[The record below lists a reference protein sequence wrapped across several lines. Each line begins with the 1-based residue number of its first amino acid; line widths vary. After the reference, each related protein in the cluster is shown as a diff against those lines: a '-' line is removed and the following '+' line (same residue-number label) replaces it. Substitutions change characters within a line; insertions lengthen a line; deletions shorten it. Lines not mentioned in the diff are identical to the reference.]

1 MMSPEEIGAILEGQQ
16 YKFAK
21 TMPWLPH
28 WYTLKDTWDNPSLY
42 RDVIAWILCHGELR
56 VWGKK
61 RTVRRYFDFGE
72 YRYWP
77 MTTDPDESILLNRA
91 RIDTDKSEP
100 LPPVPAHPYDDV
112 ALEYDHIWSG
122 EEALQEDRQIM
133 EMIGYKSGSVLD
145 IGCGTGLFLDHYP
158 HAEPYLGIDPSQ
170 AMLNE
175 LLAKHPE
182 SQVLPQTF
190 EDTIPVIGDTQYD
203 YVLSLFGSASYI
215 PPRKLAKTLSLVKPG
230 GKLFLMFI
238 SPHYTPITHQ
248 YIENPPLLYKH
259 KFESYGDVST
269 LGNYTI
275 VQG

>member
-1 MMSPEEIGAILEGQQ
+1 MLPEDVGAILEEQQ
-16 YKFAK
+16 YKFAR

-28 WYTLKDTWDNPSLY
+28 WYTLKETWDDPALY

-61 RTVRRYFDFGE
+61 RTVRRYFDYRQ
-72 YRYWP
+72 YRYWA

-91 RIDTDKSEP
+91 KIESDKSEP
-100 LPPVPAHPYDDV
+100 LPPVPSHPYDDV
-112 ALEYDHIWSG
+112 AIQYDCIWSG

-133 EMIGYKSGSVLD
+133 EMIDYKSGSVLD

-158 HAEPYLGIDPSQ
+158 DADPYLGIDPSQ

-190 EDTIPVIGDTQYD
+190 EDTIPVIGETQYD

-238 SPHYTPITHQ
+238 SPHYTPLTHQ
-248 YIENPPLLYKH
+248 YIENPPKLYKH
-259 KFESYGDVST
+259 NFERYGEVST
-269 LGNYTI
+269 VGNYTI